1 MTAHPVGVDAMRAD
15 RRLPA
20 QLRPM
25 ATEAAPLHRADGS
38 ARFSHDKTAV
48 LAAVYGPCEVKR
60 SRERIDSAALDVIVR
75 PAAGLPGAAEREME
89 QLLSATLQHA
99 ILISAHPRTAISIVI
114 QVCRDDGSLLSAVI
128 NAACVALVQAGV
140 PLCGMLAG
148 CCIAVLPSGEALLDP
163 TAEEQ
168 READSVSTYAYLIRQ
183 PEPSGSAERRL
194 LLSHVQGV
202 VTQIQNDM
210 LLGAAQEAAAC
221 TAAFCRQAL
230 HQQRS

>member
-1 MTAHPVGVDAMRAD
+1 
-15 RRLPA
+15 
-20 QLRPM
+20 
-25 ATEAAPLHRADGS
+25 
-38 ARFSHDKTAV
+38 
-48 LAAVYGPCEVKR
+48 
-60 SRERIDSAALDVIVR
+60 
-75 PAAGLPGAAEREME
+75 
-89 QLLSATLQHA
+89 
-99 ILISAHPRTAISIVI
+99 
-114 QVCRDDGSLLSAVI
+114 
-128 NAACVALVQAGV
+128 ALVQAGV

-194 LLSHVQGV
+194 LLSHVRGV
-202 VTQIQNDM
+202 VTQTQNDM